1 MTPGSDDP
9 DKIPSLWERLGGSE
23 GADALI
29 EAFYDRV
36 LADPELAPFFE
47 DASMDRL
54 RKMQRE
60 FFSAAL
66 GGPIEYS
73 GAPLAHAHHGRGIE
87 PVHLRRFVE
96 HLLATLEAIELSE
109 EDRDAIYDRIHR
121 QADDV
126 LRGPGEITG

>member
-1 MTPGSDDP
+1 MTREPEHP
-9 DKIPSLWERLGGSE
+9 TLWERLGGSE

-54 RKMQRE
+54 RAMQRE

-66 GGPIEYS
+66 GGPLEYS
-73 GAPLAHAHHGRGIE
+73 GVPLAHAHHGRGIE
-87 PVHLRRFVE
+87 APHLRRFVG
-96 HLLATLEAIELSE
+96 HLLATLEGMDLSQK
-109 EDRDAIYDRIHR
+109 DRDEIYTRIHTL
-121 QADDV
+121 ADDV
-126 LRGPGEITG
+126 LGQKGRFTG